1 MWVRRAYNGCYVKLA
16 LSHSEFKC
24 NMKCWNDMIKNSQ
37 LNRISVYHLKVMLGV
52 LTFQNIIVFCISSIP
67 EVCFSLGVL
76 INQQV
81 LRLKGWLSAL
91 LRTIHCKA
99 LNNSTSAT
107 LMRELSLHFCHLCLA
122 VIICSLT
129 VLTIL
134 LFF

>member
-81 LRLKGWLSAL
+81 LRLKG
-91 LRTIHCKA
+91 
-99 LNNSTSAT
+99 
-107 LMRELSLHFCHLCLA
+107 
-122 VIICSLT
+122 
-129 VLTIL
+129 
-134 LFF
+134 